1 MGHINVSCKLT
12 AAAVEGGAH
21 GGGRDPEPDAG
32 GVPRQVQ
39 GPLRRRRIG
48 GIVTQDFDPPSL
60 HSGFLVH
67 SPHKAAFVSYMNATM
82 DPERD

>member
-1 MGHINVSCKLT
+1 MRHTNVSCKLS

-39 GPLRRRRIG
+39 GPLRRRRNG
-48 GIVTQDFDPPSL
+48 GIVTQDFDPLPL
-60 HSGFLVH
+60 HSGFRSH
-67 SPHKAAFVSYMNATM
+67 SFKQ
-82 DPERD
+82 E